1 MIRLTLLEALE
12 KKGKSIYWLQQK
24 TGVRYATLHRLATK
38 DVEKVDLRVLEKICR
53 ALDCEPGELLKM
65 SEVPG

>member
-1 MIRLTLLEALE
+1 MIRLTLLDKLE
-12 KKGKSIYWLQQK
+12 QKKKSIYWLAQE

-53 ALDCEPGELLKM
+53 ALECDPGDLLELKTD
-65 SEVPG
+65 